1 MLYNLH
7 LTDDPSVSKQIRADL
22 LQEHLA
28 YIEAHMHLILVG
40 GALLDEDGST
50 RVGSAFLLNVKDL
63 AEAERFSQ
71 NEPYRRAGLYQSIS
85 IIRMRRAQWAPGNAP
100 ASADG

>member
-7 LTDDPSVSKQIRADL
+7 LMDDPSVSKQIRADL

-28 YIEAHMHLILVG
+28 YIEANMHRIVIG

-50 RVGSAFLLNVKDL
+50 RIGSAFLLNVKDL
-63 AEAERFSQ
+63 EEAERFSRE
-71 NEPYRRAGLYQSIS
+71 EPFRRAGLYRSVS

-100 ASADG
+100 SSADG